1 MWKSWKFN
9 YPALTSVISLGL
21 TGFILMGCTSSTT
34 ASIEPI
40 SSVEPDLS
48 NNSLPEAST
57 NLSPQVEQASA
68 EENTPITL
76 SQETQA
82 LAEQSPASRS
92 QDLPEQELRLGGLSI
107 GDEGKTVIR
116 EFGQPSQVSS
126 SFYSQL
132 DYPGFTVLLEEG
144 TVIGLTS
151 TSDQYCTPAGV
162 CPGMDSEQVR
172 ERYGEPTVSD
182 REDGRFM
189 EYYTENSSCWLKI
202 AVDGELVESV
212 GVVCQP

>member
-1 MWKSWKFN
+1 M
-9 YPALTSVISLGL
+9 
-21 TGFILMGCTSSTT
+21 
-34 ASIEPI
+34 
-40 SSVEPDLS
+40 
-48 NNSLPEAST
+48 
-57 NLSPQVEQASA
+57 
-68 EENTPITL
+68 
-76 SQETQA
+76 
-82 LAEQSPASRS
+82 AEQSPALQS

-132 DYPGFTVLLEEG
+132 DYPSFIVLMEGG
-144 TVIGLTS
+144 TVIGMTS

-162 CPGMDSEQVR
+162 CPGMDFEQVR
-172 ERYGEPTVSD
+172 ERYGEPIVSD

-189 EYYTENSSCWLKI
+189 EYYTANSSCWLKI

-212 GVVCQP
+212 SVVCQP